1 MANGTTATLTIVA
14 CTISD
19 NTASG
24 LSGYGGGVANSGT
37 ATLANCTI
45 SGNSAVDGGGLWNSG
60 AAATLTLT
68 DSTISGNSAGSGGGL
83 WNSGTTA
90 TLTLTDCTISGNNA
104 TGGGLYNGAYA
115 TATLTGTIVAGNT
128 GSSVTS
134 DIAGT
139 AAGEVTGTYNLVGT
153 GGSGGITGGSGGNIV
168 LTTLADL
175 GLAPLA
181 DYGGPTQT
189 IALLP
194 GSVAISAG
202 TAVSGITT
210 DQRGEPLDSPPDIGA
225 FQSQGFTITSV
236 AGGTLQQTTDGTA
249 FANPLAVAVTANN
262 PLEPV
267 AGGTLTFAAPS
278 SGASAALTGGTFTLG
293 PDGSASVIAADNSI
307 AGSYSVTA
315 STTGARRSHSA

>member
-1 MANGTTATLTIVA
+1 MSSHFESGVTASLSGLTISGGSSTGNGGGLYNDGTATLTNCTVSGNSAEGDGAAVANGTTATLTIVA

-115 TATLTGTIVAGNT
+115 DCDAHRHDRSREHRVN
-128 GSSVTS
+128 VTS

-153 GGSGGITGGSGGNIV
+153 GGSGGITGGLGGNIV

-194 GSVAISAG
+194 GSVPSRRHG
-202 TAVSGITT
+202 C
-210 DQRGEPLDSPPDIGA
+210 QRHHHRPA
-225 FQSQGFTITSV
+225 WR
-236 AGGTLQQTTDGTA
+236 AA
-249 FANPLAVAVTANN
+249 RLAT
-262 PLEPV
+262 
-267 AGGTLTFAAPS
+267 
-278 SGASAALTGGTFTLG
+278 
-293 PDGSASVIAADNSI
+293 
-307 AGSYSVTA
+307 
-315 STTGARRSHSA
+315 